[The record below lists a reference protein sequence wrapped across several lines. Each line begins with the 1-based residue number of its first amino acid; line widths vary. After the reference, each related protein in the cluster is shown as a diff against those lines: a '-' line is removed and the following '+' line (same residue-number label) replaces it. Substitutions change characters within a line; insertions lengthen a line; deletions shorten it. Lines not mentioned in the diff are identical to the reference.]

1 MKKGILAICLFSVL
15 SVGLYA
21 ADEQTQANNNTQQ
34 QDAKAN
40 ANNGNNTQQNSNI
53 ARGPVTNVPPNGGY
67 DIRDPRYYNP
77 NRGGGTYQPAYP
89 PQNYYVPYGGPY
101 RYDPYDPRNYE
112 RYYDPYDPR
121 NYERY
126 YYDRGYYYPPRQQ
139 YPNYQPPANNAPNNG
154 GQNQD
159 YNATPEPGFNW
170 YDDDRTSQI
179 QLAPLPPSDIAINYA
194 PRIPPMPYTP
204 TNINVVAPSYNLPRP
219 DNNPTENALA
229 SPKSASATLNAGV
242 EAARKGDYKQA
253 LSMFNTACDQG
264 NPAGCFGV
272 GVMFMYGAGVQSD
285 TQKAIK
291 YYQKGCAGGDP
302 TACANL
308 GMIYDEAPN
317 MGNNKQKAAEMY
329 MTGCAGGDVDACNNI
344 GWAYANGSGVPKDL
358 NKALQYYRFACDAG
372 SQLGCYN
379 LGLLNNASNVYGI
392 NANKLNPVDMNYVAC
407 NAGDIVGCANLGWI
421 YSQGI
426 EGAPINYGLAAQYFN
441 TACIGGVAS
450 SCNNLGVLYEQGRG
464 ITQNTGQALQ
474 MYSLACEAGL
484 NNGCDN
490 YRNLKAKVGR

>member
-1 MKKGILAICLFSVL
+1 MQPAPVYPSYPQYGPVYNPQLNVTPNQNNQNQNAP
-15 SVGLYA
+15 
-21 ADEQTQANNNTQQ
+21 TNNNN
-34 QDAKAN
+34 D
-40 ANNGNNTQQNSNI
+40 
-53 ARGPVTNVPPNGGY
+53 
-67 DIRDPRYYNP
+67 
-77 NRGGGTYQPAYP
+77 NRW
-89 PQNYYVPYGGPY
+89 
-101 RYDPYDPRNYE
+101 
-112 RYYDPYDPR
+112 
-121 NYERY
+121 
-126 YYDRGYYYPPRQQ
+126 
-139 YPNYQPPANNAPNNG
+139 
-154 GQNQD
+154 
-159 YNATPEPGFNW
+159 F
-170 YDDDRTSQI
+170 DDDRRSQI
-179 QLAPLPPSDIAINYA
+179 QLAPLPPNDIAISYA

-204 TNINVVAPSYNLPRP
+204 NNINIVQPSYNFPKP
-219 DNNPTENALA
+219 DDSPLENALA
-229 SPKSASATLNAGV
+229 DPRSSSATLNAGV
-242 EAARKGDYKQA
+242 DAARKGDYKKA

-344 GWAYANGSGVPKDL
+344 GWAYANGQGVPKDI

-379 LGLLNNASNVYGI
+379 LGLLNNTNNTYGI
-392 NANKLNPVDMNYVAC
+392 NAASMNPVDLNYVAC

-426 EGAPINYGLAAQYFN
+426 EGAPRNYGLAAQYFN

-464 ITQNTGQALQ
+464 ITQNAGQALE

-484 NNGCDN
+484 HNGCNN
-490 YRNLKAKVGR
+490 YKNLKAKVGR